1 MDNENYTNRPKKR
14 VTKKIARQRRMIALI
29 TIILILIL
37 GIILI
42 VRACASGGDKDKGK
56 KPGETTTTQ
65 TTTAADQ
72 QPVITTTVP
81 ATTNPLPTADPSDPN
96 SITGLTLDKYSVFVE
111 VGQSDMPLVT
121 MTPASSP
128 NKEEIWV
135 SSDESIAVVDYLGN
149 ITGVSGGECTVT
161 VSSKNNPSIYAEV
174 KVTVTDPNQPPS
186 GAAGQTPTAA
196 DVGGIQQTNNKPNGN
211 QPGGVPADFKVI
223 EGRTYVNGIL
233 VVNKSYDVPADY
245 APGLDP
251 TVKEQFDKLC
261 EAAKKDGLNIYLHS
275 GFRSY
280 SFQQEIYTN
289 YTNLY
294 GSETADTFSARPGH
308 SEHQTGL
315 AIDVNTVD
323 DSFAGTPEA
332 IWLEEHAHEYG
343 FIIRYPEDKVDITGY
358 KYEPWHIRYLGDEAE
373 KVYRSGLCLEEYL
386 GIDSRY
392 S

>member
-65 TTTAADQ
+65 TTTAVEQ

-186 GAAGQTPTAA
+186 GAAGQTPTVA

-211 QPGGVPADFKVI
+211 QPGG
-223 EGRTYVNGIL
+223 G
-233 VVNKSYDVPADY
+233 
-245 APGLDP
+245 
-251 TVKEQFDKLC
+251 
-261 EAAKKDGLNIYLHS
+261 
-275 GFRSY
+275 
-280 SFQQEIYTN
+280 
-289 YTNLY
+289 
-294 GSETADTFSARPGH
+294 
-308 SEHQTGL
+308 TG
-315 AIDVNTVD
+315 
-323 DSFAGTPEA
+323 
-332 IWLEEHAHEYG
+332 
-343 FIIRYPEDKVDITGY
+343 
-358 KYEPWHIRYLGDEAE
+358 
-373 KVYRSGLCLEEYL
+373 
-386 GIDSRY
+386 
-392 S
+392 